1 MQEYRELTKLKTYS
15 HSYVG
20 GNLPTNYQDLR
31 DTRLREYGNLTNV
44 SNQKIFGMLHGFI
57 DLIFEY
63 EGKFYVADYKS
74 NYLGDTLEDY
84 NQQAMQEKN
93 QSSFYDLQYLIYSVA
108 LDKYL
113 RQNIES
119 YNYEKHFG
127 GVYYFYLRGMK
138 DGYGVYR
145 ARPNLE
151 IINKL
156 ASLFNGDDNV

>member
-1 MQEYRELTKLKTYS
+1 
-15 HSYVG
+15 
-20 GNLPTNYQDLR
+20 
-31 DTRLREYGNLTNV
+31 
-44 SNQKIFGMLHGFI
+44 NQKIFGMLHGFI